1 MRSCDIFVVVVVV
14 FVICWF
20 SVEVEITSLHEHYL
34 RHLLKRPQSNAEVP
48 KIDKWT
54 GGTQNDIGS
63 FDRFLE

>member
-1 MRSCDIFVVVVVV
+1 MSIISDN
-14 FVICWF
+14 
-20 SVEVEITSLHEHYL
+20 
-34 RHLLKRPQSNAEVP
+34 LLKQPQSNAEVP